1 LTKRVSTLRAK
12 MGQGLSF
19 YLYFARRIV
28 SSAAVFRF
36 GKGPSVKGEV
46 FILK

>member
-1 LTKRVSTLRAK
+1 
-12 MGQGLSF
+12 MGQGPGAVIL
-19 YLYFARRIV
+19 LYFARRIV